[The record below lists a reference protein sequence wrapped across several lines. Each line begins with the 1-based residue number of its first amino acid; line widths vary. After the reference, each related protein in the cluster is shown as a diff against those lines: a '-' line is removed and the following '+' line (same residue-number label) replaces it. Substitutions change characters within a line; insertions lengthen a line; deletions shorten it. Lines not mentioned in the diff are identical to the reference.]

1 MTFVS
6 FPDYEGFMTKAEI
19 CKKGQRFTES
29 NLSHAQPSKP
39 GAPSWYSGW
48 SCASH
53 LVKKYHLTF
62 YNKNILIILLIFC
75 IGPTV
80 IMCYL
85 RRFSSFGLF
94 ISSNMVV
101 YRFRECEKKI
111 KWENLYIETILETNL
126 PYPRKKFYFRDLKN
140 PTNDFKYE
148 MNQPTRKK
156 FIKMLTKY
164 FPANHEIFKKV

>member
-1 MTFVS
+1 MGFHVKMYIKELKYIMSITITEKSTLKEKKIENLEMVKDVLWPYILFGIVLGCFV
-6 FPDYEGFMTKAEI
+6 TEI
-19 CKKGQRFTES
+19 FHRNDE
-29 NLSHAQPSKP
+29 N
-39 GAPSWYSGW
+39 Y
-48 SCASH
+48 
-53 LVKKYHLTF
+53 
-62 YNKNILIILLIFC
+62 LIILLIFC